1 MTVDLFDWATRRLAR
16 QSDAEE
22 ICEALKN
29 ELSTCLVFNTMSKLA
44 GLLRYI

>member
-1 MTVDLFDWATRRLAR
+1 MILDSFDWATRRLAH

-29 ELSTCLVFNTMSKLA
+29 ELTTCLVFNTMSKLA